1 MKRLLILLLMVSY
14 LFSLQNISLTRI
26 LKQFQGDEYNIL
38 IAPKLIVVS
47 GRKRKTRKA
56 INKGYIRAIL
66 ELRRQLRLKDINCN
80 MKAFS
85 KNGSNLPQ
93 YINQDKKAYWI
104 LKDML
109 KQQIDIRE
117 QLNINFSQ
125 PKQSNKQIKKK
136 ISAKDIDIDMDDSAF
151 NISDDKVNLKNQ
163 VISPAEAFVSSFIEL
178 SSLYNQEVNEL
189 YKVWHPFNIDGKPVM
204 KHVHSVFGMAFFPT
218 KYGAVK
224 LMRIY
229 VVLANINT
237 EKGKSVQII
246 AKEIPNFVWH
256 RNYLYINAATGK
268 ILRQI
273 ISTTLGE
280 TISTQ

>member
-1 MKRLLILLLMVSY
+1 MKRLLILLLTVSY

-26 LKQFQGDEYNIL
+26 LRQFKGDEYNIL

-56 INKGYIRAIL
+56 INKGYVRAIL
-66 ELRRQLRLKDINCN
+66 ELKRQLRLKGINCN

-85 KNGSNLPQ
+85 KNGSDLPQ

-117 QLNINFSQ
+117 QLNIDFSQ
-125 PKQSNKQIKKK
+125 PKQSNKQIRKK
-136 ISAKDIDIDMDDSAF
+136 ISAKDIDIDIDDSAF
-151 NISDDKVNLKNQ
+151 NISNDKVNINNQ
-163 VISPAEAFVSSFIEL
+163 VISPAEAFISSYIEL

-189 YKVWHPFNIDGKPVM
+189 YKVWHPFNINGKPVM

-229 VVLANINT
+229 VILANINT